1 MELEIIKH
9 RDILFKD
16 ILRAVAIKSVAWPYP
31 CESQLKWV
39 IDNISDSDEHVF
51 LKDGGVDKAYMNL
64 VKTTFIA
71 NDTEYMA
78 YGIGNVC
85 SVEKGKGYGRELML
99 QVNKYLEQKLH
110 AGFLFCKAQLVPFYT
125 KFGWDEVMCD
135 RCDVMSLPDD
145 VHIMTY
151 LLPEP
156 TISFQYKG
164 KLF

>member
-31 CESQLKWV
+31 CESQLKWI

-78 YGIGNVC
+78 YQMINVC
-85 SVEKGKGYGRELML
+85 SVEKGKEFGCELMVL
-99 QVNKYLEQKLH
+99 ANKYLEHKLH
-110 AGFLFCKAQLVPFYT
+110 AGILFCSEALVPFFSKY
-125 KFGWDEVMCD
+125 GWEEIVCD
-135 RCDVMSLPDD
+135 RLDVESLSDD